1 MIKRL
6 PIYNQML
13 NTSTAL
19 PQSAFIERLKI
30 SPATFKRDITILR
43 KEFDIPV
50 VYSIWDKGY
59 YLADRKV
66 FDCIFGKDKSYG
78 LR

>member
-13 NTSTAL
+13 NISTAL

-43 KEFDIPV
+43 KEFDVPV

>member
-13 NTSTAL
+13 STNRVL

-43 KEFDIPV
+43 KDFDVPII
-50 VYSIWDKGY
+50 YSIWDKGY
-59 YLADRKV
+59 YLADKKV
-66 FDCIFGKDKSYG
+66 FDCIFTKDKAYG